1 MSESIIKGDRTIK
14 VGFLPLFSITKPSSR
29 YRVFQFLKPLS
40 DAGIQSEIL
49 NAPERNPL
57 KRLSYLPRLLPII
70 AKSDVLYIQKR
81 LLPKPIMFA
90 IKKIKPQTIFDL
102 DDAIFLR
109 DQIREQVNIMIKSAS
124 IVVTGNEYLANYA
137 QNYNKNVVI
146 IPTVVDTNYYFPS
159 TANRNSYKKKI
170 IIGWIGMDPNRG
182 DFEMFKPV
190 LDWLGQKFHDRVS
203 IHFVAD
209 RPLDYHMRPNVEF
222 VPWRLKSAVS
232 DLQRFDIGIMPID
245 DTPWN
250 RGKCGL
256 KLIQYMAIGAATV
269 ASPVGVNKI
278 ITIDGQT
285 GFLASTT
292 KDWKTYL
299 TCLVEDN
306 QLRLQMGQLGR
317 NRIEQSFS
325 INAVLPQLKETLIH
339 ASKVEPPE

>member
-1 MSESIIKGDRTIK
+1 M
-14 VGFLPLFSITKPSSR
+14 
-29 YRVFQFLKPLS
+29 
-40 DAGIQSEIL
+40 
-49 NAPERNPL
+49 
-57 KRLSYLPRLLPII
+57 
-70 AKSDVLYIQKR
+70 
-81 LLPKPIMFA
+81 
-90 IKKIKPQTIFDL
+90 
-102 DDAIFLR
+102 
-109 DQIREQVNIMIKSAS
+109 
-124 IVVTGNEYLANYA
+124 
-137 QNYNKNVVI
+137 I
-146 IPTVVDTNYYFPS
+146 IPTVVDTDYYFPS
-159 TANRNSYKKKI
+159 TANRNSYKNKI

-182 DFEMFKPV
+182 DFEMFKPF
-190 LDWLGQKFHDRVS
+190 LDWLGQKLHDRVS
-203 IHFVAD
+203 IHIVAD
-209 RPLDYHMRPNVEF
+209 RPLDYHMGPNVEF
-222 VPWRLKSAVS
+222 VPWRLESAVS

-292 KDWKTYL
+292 KDWKAYL

-325 INAVLPQLKETLIH
+325 INAVFPQLKETLIH
-339 ASKVEPPE
+339 ASKVESPE